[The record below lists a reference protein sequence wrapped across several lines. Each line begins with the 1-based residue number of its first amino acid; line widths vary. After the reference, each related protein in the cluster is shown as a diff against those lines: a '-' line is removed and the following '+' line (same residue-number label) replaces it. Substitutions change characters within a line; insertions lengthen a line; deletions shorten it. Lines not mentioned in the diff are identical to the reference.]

1 MITAITVHVDVMS
14 EFPAQDGDD
23 MTDMGD
29 TDGDDWMNVSRSHCL
44 SAHFLFKIITMK
56 LWTNIYQCTCM
67 VIMIHVFKIIF
78 VLFYFKNTCINF
90 FQKYKKSTSNI
101 RIFIIPFCFFFW
113 HAVAVTVNYEILRF
127 ITD

>member
-44 SAHFLFKIITMK
+44 HTSIFKIITMK
-56 LWTNIYQCTCM
+56 L
-67 VIMIHVFKIIF
+67 
-78 VLFYFKNTCINF
+78 
-90 FQKYKKSTSNI
+90 
-101 RIFIIPFCFFFW
+101 
-113 HAVAVTVNYEILRF
+113 
-127 ITD
+127 

>member
-44 SAHFLFKIITMK
+44 SAHFHFQDYY
-56 LWTNIYQCTCM
+56 NE
-67 VIMIHVFKIIF
+67 IMNLYLSMH
-78 VLFYFKNTCINF
+78 LYGNNDTCI
-90 FQKYKKSTSNI
+90 
-101 RIFIIPFCFFFW
+101 
-113 HAVAVTVNYEILRF
+113 
-127 ITD
+127 

>member
-56 LWTNIYQCTCM
+56 LWTNIYQWM
-67 VIMIHVFKIIF
+67 H
-78 VLFYFKNTCINF
+78 LYGNNDTCI
-90 FQKYKKSTSNI
+90 
-101 RIFIIPFCFFFW
+101 
-113 HAVAVTVNYEILRF
+113 
-127 ITD
+127 

>member
-44 SAHFLFKIITMK
+44 SA
-56 LWTNIYQCTCM
+56 CTLP
-67 VIMIHVFKIIF
+67 FSR
-78 VLFYFKNTCINF
+78 LLQWRYEL
-90 FQKYKKSTSNI
+90 
-101 RIFIIPFCFFFW
+101 IFINAPAW
-113 HAVAVTVNYEILRF
+113 
-127 ITD
+127 